1 MHVPFT
7 RRLGSLAA
15 IALSATAVV
24 AVTAASAS
32 AAATLY
38 VNGSIA
44 PRHDDTSCTSASY
57 TTIGA
62 AVTAAA
68 PGSKIVVCAGT
79 YHEDVTVSKP
89 LTIVGQQA
97 TVNATGL
104 INGFTIPTPGAG
116 SRIEGFTVIE
126 AIGEGV
132 LAVSTNHVS
141 IVHNVIENNDQGG
154 TVANT
159 YAECQAQGQI
169 PGDCGEG
176 VHLMSTT
183 NSRVIGNVIKYNSGG
198 VLLSDEIGPT
208 DNNIVA
214 SNWVGDNASDCGITL
229 AGHNPAGAPDGVPNP
244 AAGGVYDN
252 LITRNVAIGNGLL
265 GQGAGVVLAAGIPIG
280 GGAVY
285 NNTVSRNILR
295 GNGLAGVTVHNH
307 VPGQD
312 LNGNK
317 IIDNQIGTNNLDGD
331 PDFAPVID
339 PSTTGIFVGTA
350 TPLQITIEHNV
361 ISSNVYGVFLTG
373 PVSANNI
380 ELTNVFTSD
389 THEVFGT

>member
-1 MHVPFT
+1 
-7 RRLGSLAA
+7 
-15 IALSATAVV
+15 
-24 AVTAASAS
+24 
-32 AAATLY
+32 
-38 VNGSIA
+38 
-44 PRHDDTSCTSASY
+44 
-57 TTIGA
+57 
-62 AVTAAA
+62 
-68 PGSKIVVCAGT
+68 
-79 YHEDVTVSKP
+79 VTVSKP

-141 IVHNVIENNDQGG
+141 ILHNVIENNDQGG

-183 NSRVIGNVIKYNSGG
+183 DSRVIGNVIKYNSGG

-229 AGHNPAGAPDGVPNP
+229 AGHNPAGAPNGVPNP

-252 LITRNVAIGNGLL
+252 LITGNVAIGNGLL

-285 NNTVSRNILR
+285 SNTVSRNILR

-361 ISSNVYGVFLTG
+361 ISSNVYDVFLTG